1 MWRQLVASDG
11 GDNPKV
17 QYKPKV
23 NNNNLNKNNEGCIQ
37 CNIANEIII
46 LNILIIM
53 TPTIIQKSLFKVCRV
68 VAAQQTLITPSR
80 DT

>member
-23 NNNNLNKNNEGCIQ
+23 NNNHLNKNNEGCIQ

-46 LNILIIM
+46 LNHNDSHNYSEKFI
-53 TPTIIQKSLFKVCRV
+53 
-68 VAAQQTLITPSR
+68 
-80 DT
+80 